1 MSPFVSSPPLWPSS
15 SSSHPMSLR
24 PMSSPPRLLS
34 PPFLSSSR
42 QHITY
47 TTIGPHVHMA
57 LTYPLH
63 APRSLARSCLHFFCL
78 LFLFSLFISVRS
90 ISILFCSFA
99 HLVLGSYVRRCL
111 PVRVRCGNNL
121 LFLFLFL
128 FMSGSGFGVYIIYT
142 YTYNTFTVFFCFVL
156 FPPFHPFFVCLIV
169 CEYLSLLALGKL
181 AFVGTPWYAHRM
193 ITTWST
199 YKLYAFVCP
208 AVDRAP
214 SHLVWS
220 DPVSSRLDHSW
231 DKNRN
236 GYAGG
241 VNGARGRNCCSL
253 VHVCVYYSG
262 ADAAMLDRAVVG
274 NSTAAVSTDEAR

>member
-24 PMSSPPRLLS
+24 PMSSPPRLLSS

-63 APRSLARSCLHFFCL
+63 APRSLARSCLLFCL
-78 LFLFSLFISVRS
+78 LLPLPPSSFLPSHFTSVHS
-90 ISILFCSFA
+90 VSAMFCSVLFCSFA

-121 LFLFLFL
+121 LFL

-156 FPPFHPFFVCLIV
+156 FPPFRPF
-169 CEYLSLLALGKL
+169 LS
-181 AFVGTPWYAHRM
+181 V
-193 ITTWST
+193 
-199 YKLYAFVCP
+199 
-208 AVDRAP
+208 
-214 SHLVWS
+214 
-220 DPVSSRLDHSW
+220 
-231 DKNRN
+231 
-236 GYAGG
+236 
-241 VNGARGRNCCSL
+241 
-253 VHVCVYYSG
+253 
-262 ADAAMLDRAVVG
+262 
-274 NSTAAVSTDEAR
+274 

>member
-1 MSPFVSSPPLWPSS
+1 MLSVLLFAVRRSAVRSSGFLSSGRPWSWSGLRRASLLDVGRRPRRRGKKAVYACFSFVMSPFVSSPPLWPSS

-156 FPPFHPFFVCLIV
+156 FPPFHPF
-169 CEYLSLLALGKL
+169 LS
-181 AFVGTPWYAHRM
+181 V
-193 ITTWST
+193 
-199 YKLYAFVCP
+199 
-208 AVDRAP
+208 
-214 SHLVWS
+214 
-220 DPVSSRLDHSW
+220 
-231 DKNRN
+231 
-236 GYAGG
+236 
-241 VNGARGRNCCSL
+241 
-253 VHVCVYYSG
+253 
-262 ADAAMLDRAVVG
+262 
-274 NSTAAVSTDEAR
+274 